1 MNLGRTVI
9 EWMKRFEDAQRTIKV
24 AGSSLTPQMR
34 QILQLNGIYSP
45 SATQPKQ
52 GYININQEGNEQS
65 YLKGAKYTLL
75 ITEGELTETDADSKI
90 AQIEKVSKLT
100 NTPAPLELILNY
112 VDMDESLKTK
122 WMQIQEQQQK
132 MQQALLKDKIDKEQ
146 QKLDTQKANV
156 LTKTLPKETITHNEE
171 PK

>member
-1 MNLGRTVI
+1 
-9 EWMKRFEDAQRTIKV
+9 
-24 AGSSLTPQMR
+24 
-34 QILQLNGIYSP
+34 
-45 SATQPKQ
+45 
-52 GYININQEGNEQS
+52 
-65 YLKGAKYTLL
+65 
-75 ITEGELTETDADSKI
+75 
-90 AQIEKVSKLT
+90 
-100 NTPAPLELILNY
+100 
-112 VDMDESLKTK
+112 MDESLKTK